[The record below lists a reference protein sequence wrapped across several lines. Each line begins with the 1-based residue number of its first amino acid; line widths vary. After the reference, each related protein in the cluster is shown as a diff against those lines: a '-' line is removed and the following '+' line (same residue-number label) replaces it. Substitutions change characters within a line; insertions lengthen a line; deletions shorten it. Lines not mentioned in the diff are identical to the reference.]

1 VQDSKKNA
9 TEALGQVSQIRQ
21 LIEEANDNTI
31 RAQQALAGAELSAI
45 HARDTAKEAQTT
57 YADQATQVPTRRI
70 CFHEVQF
77 TYRVVFFVFWLV
89 YIGFE

>member
-21 LIEEANDNTI
+21 LIEEANDKTI

-45 HARDTAKEAQTT
+45 HARDTAKEAQQT
-57 YADQATQVPTRRI
+57 YADQASEVRKRDKTVSVSDKLNLIFFGLYRIRRK
-70 CFHEVQF
+70 
-77 TYRVVFFVFWLV
+77 
-89 YIGFE
+89 

>member
-21 LIEEANDNTI
+21 LIEEANDKTI

-45 HARDTAKEAQTT
+45 HARDTAKEAQQT
-57 YADQATQVPTRRI
+57 YADQAS
-70 CFHEVQF
+70 EVRKSDKTVSVF
-77 TYRVVFFVFWLV
+77 DILNSVFFGL
-89 YIGFE
+89 YRIRRK